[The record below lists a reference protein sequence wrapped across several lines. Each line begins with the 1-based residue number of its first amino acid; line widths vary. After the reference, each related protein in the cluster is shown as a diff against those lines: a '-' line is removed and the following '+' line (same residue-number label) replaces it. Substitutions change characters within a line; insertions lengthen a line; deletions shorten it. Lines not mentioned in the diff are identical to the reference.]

1 MGIWKY
7 VTVDDSRMACY
18 LAELETANGA
28 ALLVCMHGPGVDEF
42 IRDICERLASNGFN
56 AVAPN
61 FYHRQSEPL
70 IEPWTKMRDKQ
81 ALRDM
86 AAAMDEIAG
95 LSNVDPRRLGVV
107 GFCMGGRLAFLYA
120 ANEPRLK
127 ASVIFH
133 GGDIMI
139 AKDDIASPFEQAS
152 NIRAPMLGV
161 FGFEDENPSPADVEK
176 IDFELARL
184 GKEHHFISYDGAG
197 HAFLNFTRPAVYRE
211 EQAKEAWKACVD
223 WLDQHLTP
231 SDT

>member
-7 VTVDDSRMACY
+7 VTVDDSRMDY
-18 LAELETANGA
+18 FLAEPEAANGA
-28 ALLVCMHGPGVDEF
+28 GVLVCMHGPGVDEF
-42 IRDICERLASNGFN
+42 IRNICERLASNGFN
-56 AVAPN
+56 AAAPN

-86 AAAMDEIAG
+86 SAAMDELAG
-95 LSNVDPRRLGVV
+95 LSGVDPGRLGVI

-133 GGDIMI
+133 SGDIMI
-139 AKDDIASPFEQAS
+139 AKDDIASPLEQAS
-152 NIRAPMLGV
+152 NIRAPMLGL
-161 FGFEDENPSPADVEK
+161 FGFDDENPSPADVEK
-176 IDFELARL
+176 IDSELGGL
-184 GKEHHFISYDGAG
+184 GKAHHFIIYDGAG

-211 EQAKEAWKACVD
+211 DQAKEAWKACVD
-223 WLDQHLTP
+223 WLAQHLIP